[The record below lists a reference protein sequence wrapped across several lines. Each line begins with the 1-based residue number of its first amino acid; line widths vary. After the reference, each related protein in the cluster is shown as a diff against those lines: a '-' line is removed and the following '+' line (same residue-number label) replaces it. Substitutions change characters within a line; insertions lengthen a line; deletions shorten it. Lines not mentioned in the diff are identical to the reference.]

1 MKIFFWIL
9 LPLLTRACSRKQ
21 TESTM
26 KPNAAFENTRWKI
39 TAISGLAQ
47 LPATDK
53 EMFIRFFEGR
63 FSGNA
68 GCNQMMGG
76 YTLQGNTLKITGPAS
91 TMMACPPPLME
102 SEKKFSE
109 AIIKTDNYLV
119 KGDHLQL
126 RQGSTVLA
134 EFDAVYLK

>member
-1 MKIFFWIL
+1 ML
-9 LPLLTRACSRKQ
+9 LPLLAIACNRKQ
-21 TESTM
+21 SDATM
-26 KPNAAFENTRWKI
+26 KPNAPFENTRWKI
-39 TAISGLAQ
+39 TAIVGLAQ
-47 LPATDK
+47 LPVTEK
-53 EMFIRFFEGR
+53 EMFVRFFEGR
-63 FSGNA
+63 FSAYA

-109 AIIKTDNYLV
+109 ALIKTDNYV
-119 KGDHLQL
+119 VMGDHMQL
-126 RQGSTVLA
+126 HQGGTVLA